1 MMISL
6 NSLLRHVQLPLVN
19 QDIQLTGI
27 TLDSRK
33 VQAGYLFAALPGT
46 HSNGC
51 DYIEIA
57 IEKGA
62 SAILLPTGI
71 SFPKTKI
78 CVPVYHDNPRYI
90 FSLIASF
97 FYPKH
102 PKHQIAITGTNGKTS
117 TADFVR
123 QLWELQNYNAA
134 TIGTLGVIS
143 NTDYHYTG
151 PVLTT
156 PDPITLHQILT
167 NLVEHDVQH
176 LALEASSHGLDQYR
190 LDGLTL
196 EAASFTNL
204 TRDHLD
210 YHHDFQH
217 YLEAKLRL
225 FKCVLPPDGIAA
237 INADMDQDALAQIK
251 QTIVNRKQELRLVG
265 EQGNFIKLISVNPLP
280 EGQKLEIKTDI
291 GQQFSVTL
299 PLLGRYQ
306 VDNILLAIALI
317 AKNSNDIGDLISLLP
332 QLKGVRGRMEQAAI
346 LPNGAAIY
354 VDYAHTPDA
363 LAHLLQSLRP
373 HTHNELHIIF
383 GAGGDRDTGKRP
395 LMAQEAAKY
404 ADQVII
410 TDDNP
415 RTEDPDL
422 IRQQVKIGAP
432 NALEV
437 AGRED
442 AIAQTIKKLQK
453 NDILVVAG
461 KGHEQGQIIG
471 TTVHPFDDVTIIQKY
486 ASRL

>member
-1 MMISL
+1 MISL
-6 NSLLRHVQLPLVN
+6 NSLLHHVHLPILD

-27 TLDSRK
+27 TLDSRQVK
-33 VQAGYLFAALPGT
+33 VGYLFCALPGA

-51 DYIEIA
+51 DYIETA

-62 SAILLPTGI
+62 KAILLPTGVV
-71 SFPKTKI
+71 FPKTKA
-78 CVPVYHDNPRYI
+78 CVPIYNDNPRYF
-90 FSLIASF
+90 FSLIAALL
-97 FYPKH
+97 YPKH

-117 TADFVR
+117 TADFIR
-123 QLWELQNYNAA
+123 QLWTLQHYDSA

-143 NTDYHYTG
+143 NTDYRYTG

-167 NLVEHDVQH
+167 KLVEHNIQY

-196 EAASFTNL
+196 EAAGFTNL

-225 FKCVLPPDGIAA
+225 FKHILPVGGIAA
-237 INADMDQDALAQIK
+237 VNADMDQDVLRQIK
-251 QTIVNRKQELRLVG
+251 QIIQDRQQKLRLVG
-265 EQGNFIKLISVNPLP
+265 EQGEFLKLISVTPLP
-280 EGQKLEIKTDI
+280 EGQKLEIKI
-291 GQQFSVTL
+291 SAGKQISITL

-306 VDNILLAIALI
+306 IDNILLAIALI
-317 AKNSNDIGDLISLLP
+317 AQDTIDVENLISLLP

-373 HTHNELHIIF
+373 HTHRNLHIIF

-395 LMAQEAAKY
+395 LMAQEANKY
-404 ADQVII
+404 ADHVII

-415 RTEDPDL
+415 RTENPEL
-422 IRQQVKIGAP
+422 IRQQVKVGAP
-432 NALEV
+432 DALEI
-437 AGRED
+437 AGREE
-442 AIAQTIKKLQK
+442 AIAQTIKTLQK
-453 NDILVVAG
+453 DDILVVAG

-471 TTVHPFDDVTIIQKY
+471 TTIHPFDDVTIIQKY

>member
-1 MMISL
+1 MISL
-6 NSLLRHVQLPLVN
+6 NSLLHDVHLPIID
-19 QDIQLTGI
+19 QDIHLTGI

-33 VQAGYLFAALPGT
+33 VKDGYLFCALPGT

-51 DYIEIA
+51 DYIKTA

-62 SAILLPTGI
+62 KAILLSTNVD
-71 SFPKTKI
+71 FPETEG
-78 CVPVYHDNPRYI
+78 CVYIYNDNPRYV
-90 FSLIASF
+90 FSLMAAL

-123 QLWELQNYNAA
+123 QLWILKHYNSA

-143 NTDYHYTG
+143 NTNYHYTG

-167 NLVEHDVQH
+167 NLVKHDIQYV
-176 LALEASSHGLDQYR
+176 ALEASSHGLDQYR

-196 EAASFTNL
+196 EAGGFTNL

-210 YHHDFQH
+210 YHHDLQH

-225 FKCVLPPDGIAA
+225 FKHILPIGGIAA
-237 INADMDQDALAQIK
+237 VNADMDQDVLKQIK
-251 QTIVNRKQELRLVG
+251 QTIQERQQKLRLVG
-265 EQGNFIKLISVNPLP
+265 EQGEFLKLISVTPLP
-280 EGQKLEIKTDI
+280 EGQKLEIKIMTGEQI
-291 GQQFSVTL
+291 SVTL

-317 AKNSNDIGDLISLLP
+317 AKDTIDVKNLISLLP

-373 HTHNELHIIF
+373 HTHHKLYIIF
-383 GAGGDRDTGKRP
+383 GAGGDRDAGKRP
-395 LMAQEAAKY
+395 LMAQEAQKY
-404 ADQVII
+404 ADHVII

-415 RTEDPDL
+415 RNENPEL
-422 IRQQVKIGAP
+422 VRKQVKVGAP
-432 NALEV
+432 DALEI
-437 AGRED
+437 AGREE

-453 NDILVVAG
+453 DDILVVAG

-471 TTVHPFDDVTIIQKY
+471 TTVYPFDDVTIIQKY

>member
-1 MMISL
+1 MISL
-6 NSLLRHVQLPLVN
+6 NSLLCHIQLPPID

-33 VQAGYLFAALPGT
+33 VQPGYLFAALPGT

-51 DYIEIA
+51 DYIETA

-62 SAILLPTGI
+62 KAILLPTGI
-71 SFPKTKI
+71 SFPNTEA
-78 CVPVYHDNPRYI
+78 CVPIYNDNPRYI
-90 FSLIASF
+90 FSLIAAL

-117 TADFVR
+117 TADFTR
-123 QLWELQNYNAA
+123 QLWALQQYNSA

-167 NLVEHDVQH
+167 NLVEHNVQY

-190 LDGLTL
+190 LDGLIL
-196 EAASFTNL
+196 EAAGFTNL

-225 FKCVLPPDGIAA
+225 FNHILPIGGIAA
-237 INADMDQDALAQIK
+237 VNADMDQNALIQIK
-251 QTIVNRKQELRLVG
+251 QTILKRGQELRLVG
-265 EQGNFIKLISVNPLP
+265 EQGDFLKLLSVTPLP
-280 EGQKLEIKTDI
+280 QGQKLEIKI
-291 GQQFSVTL
+291 NSGKNFMVTL

-306 VDNILLAIALI
+306 VDNILLALALI
-317 AKNSNDIGDLISLLP
+317 AKDSNDIQNLIPLLP

-373 HTHNELHIIF
+373 HTHNELHVIF

-395 LMAQEAAKY
+395 LMAQEANKY

-415 RTEDPDL
+415 RTEEPAL
-422 IRQQVKIGAP
+422 IRQQVKMGAP
-432 NALEV
+432 SALEIS
-437 AGRED
+437 GREK
-442 AIAQTIKKLQK
+442 AIAQTIKTLQK
-453 NDILVVAG
+453 GDILVVAG

-486 ASRL
+486 ASQL